1 MRRTA
6 PPKLP
11 VRKLPPLLLPALLL
25 PALLAG
31 CGSYAGSPG
40 DGLGGFLGDVFSW
53 NSNPNRPV
61 LDSPNA
67 MRVMGADVQTEPL
80 QVEAGN
86 IWPGPLPPARTM
98 SDMQRELSGPLPPI
112 DAPNPRGS
120 SSPPPPPATPTTLP
134 APRPI
139 PPQSAAPAPAA
150 GRVLQT
156 PSGPATT
163 SIGGNGVETFTMPTG
178 RTGIVMPNANGTL
191 TLIGPDGTTQTIPA
205 PR

>member
-6 PPKLP
+6 SSDLP
-11 VRKLPPLLLPALLL
+11 VRKLPPILL
-25 PALLAG
+25 PALLATLLAG
-31 CGSYAGSPG
+31 CSSYVGSPSP
-40 DGLGGFLGDVFSW
+40 GLGGFLGDVFTW
-53 NSNPNRPV
+53 NNNPNRPV
-61 LDSPNA
+61 VDSPNA
-67 MRVMGADVQTEPL
+67 RRVMGAEVETEPL

-112 DAPNPRGS
+112 DSPNPRGS
-120 SSPPPPPATPTTLP
+120 SSPPPPPATPAALP

-139 PPQSAAPAPAA
+139 PPQSATPSPAT

-156 PSGPATT
+156 PGGPATT
-163 SIGGNGVETFTMPTG
+163 SIGSNGVETFTLPTG